1 MPECFKDDNASQ
13 WKSGKSDTRSLKK
26 KPLTDRHLNLHGR
39 LSRGS
44 LPLCKMSSRYDY
56 PISPPQCENAPQVTR
71 LVFFCFSFSL
81 QPRPLH
87 RISRSIRQMKSFR
100 ARMSFWGSRK
110 QNFTFRPYFPP
121 NANFWSIFAG
131 TSTISRQKALTLGM
145 LKSKLPLIVIVAPWK
160 LLQQGLVYPKF
171 RVECVAP
178 PTILLRLTDGQTD
191 RQTAFS
197 SLDRICIT
205 CSAVKT

>member
-1 MPECFKDDNASQ
+1 VSLHYLVKCQVSKRDNFCMPECFKDDNASQ
-13 WKSGKSDTRSLKK
+13 WKSGKSDTRSLK

-71 LVFFCFSFSL
+71 LVFFVFPSAYNQDPCTEFHD
-81 QPRPLH
+81 RYV
-87 RISRSIRQMKSFR
+87 KSFR

-121 NANFWSIFAG
+121 KRKFLVNFCRDFDNF
-131 TSTISRQKALTLGM
+131 TSKR
-145 LKSKLPLIVIVAPWK
+145 P
-160 LLQQGLVYPKF
+160 
-171 RVECVAP
+171 
-178 PTILLRLTDGQTD
+178 
-191 RQTAFS
+191 
-197 SLDRICIT
+197 
-205 CSAVKT
+205 